1 MGNTYKKKEK
11 AKPTKVTKEEL
22 NTIQQYVDAIN
33 KAQMQIGAFE
43 FQKAAEVV
51 KIQTLQ
57 NKMNEYQTTLQKKYG
72 TVSVN
77 IVDGSLKNIEDE
89 SVNKKD

>member
-1 MGNTYKKKEK
+1 
-11 AKPTKVTKEEL
+11 
-22 NTIQQYVDAIN
+22 
-33 KAQMQIGAFE
+33 MQIGAFE

-89 SVNKKD
+89 SVNKKN